1 MKSLENES
9 SVTTSYKESVSIM
22 DYESLQTSNID
33 IGMIQNVSRV
43 RSSLRMAL
51 DILSISIKLYL
62 ARLSFVAKSCLT
74 NVIPV
79 LVYTILMNSSGSLL
93 RLMLQ
98 FLWLWIRM
106 QESLLGVPI
115 DLHGSLVGLGQG
127 PNLKSHLVVPGTA
140 GTLWLRSRRCCHFC
154 SEAPEVS

>member
-33 IGMIQNVSRV
+33 IGMIHNVSRV

-62 ARLSFVAKSCLT
+62 ARLSFVAKR
-74 NVIPV
+74 
-79 LVYTILMNSSGSLL
+79 NSSFGLHNPDELL
-93 RLMLQ
+93 RQLV
-98 FLWLWIRM
+98 
-106 QESLLGVPI
+106 EADVTV
-115 DLHGSLVGLGQG
+115 SLVVDQDARPRPG
-127 PNLKSHLVVPGTA
+127 PGP
-140 GTLWLRSRRCCHFC
+140 
-154 SEAPEVS
+154 